1 MRFLKTSQLSSVTQ
15 SHLTLS
21 DPMDYT
27 MPGLPGYHLLPELA
41 QTHVHQ
47 VSDAFNH
54 FVLCHP
60 FLSSLQSFPTSKS
73 FLINRFFPSCGKVLE
88 IALQHQSFQWI
99 VRTDLISGWLVW
111 SPCSSRNPKSLLQQH
126 SSKTSILW
134 CSTFF
139 MVQLSHPYMT
149 TGKNHIFD

>member
-47 VSDAFNH
+47 VSDAIQ
-54 FVLCHP
+54 P
-60 FLSSLQSFPTSKS
+60 FRPLSSL
-73 FLINRFFPSCGKVLE
+73 LIQPSVFSNIKIFF
-88 IALQHQSFQWI
+88 
-99 VRTDLISGWLVW
+99 D
-111 SPCSSRNPKSLLQQH
+111 
-126 SSKTSILW
+126 
-134 CSTFF
+134 
-139 MVQLSHPYMT
+139 
-149 TGKNHIFD
+149 